1 MDVTLTCLH
10 LAAYLVLAL
19 ALPLPRL
26 RGVATLVL
34 ALAAVAGIAAG
45 LMAPGERALETVHT
59 YAGYDGQKGMEVSMV
74 RFPTGT
80 FTAPGW
86 QWPLPFVL
94 FAAFWLT
101 VLLRSKDRALRLP
114 WLWPLLFGWTATAAW
129 LGMQMLAAPDL
140 VVQPIGLDRFLWPAG
155 LAASLL
161 AAQTA
166 KKALPLFV
174 MASGTIL
181 LARLPAALF
190 SKFASEGKLGTCLDV
205 STVGTSRASSI
216 VNPMTQMQFE
226 DPFVAN
232 SSEHHFW
239 TIWLEHVIFFPA
251 IHLLSLFGIAFSA
264 WMFHRHGAESP
275 R

>member
-10 LAAYLVLAL
+10 LAAYLALAL
-19 ALPLPRL
+19 ALPIPRL

-34 ALAAVAGIAAG
+34 ALAAVAGLAAG
-45 LMAPGERALETVHT
+45 LMAPGERTLETVHT
-59 YAGYDGQKGMEVSMV
+59 YAGYAGNDVEVSMV
-74 RFPTGT
+74 RFPTGSV
-80 FTAPGW
+80 TAPGW
-86 QWPLPFVL
+86 QWPLPFAL

-101 VLLRSKDRALRLP
+101 VLFRSKDRPLGLP

-129 LGMQMLAAPDL
+129 LGMQALAAPDL

-174 MASGTIL
+174 MVSGTIL

-205 STVGTSRASSI
+205 GNVRNI

-226 DPFVAN
+226 TPFVAN

-251 IHLLSLFGIAFSA
+251 IHLMSLFGIAFSA
-264 WMFHRHGAESP
+264 WMFHRHGAEG
-275 R
+275 RR

>member
-10 LAAYLVLAL
+10 LTAYLVLAL

-26 RGVATLVL
+26 RGAATLVL

-45 LMAPGERALETVHT
+45 LMAPGERTLETVHT
-59 YAGYDGQKGMEVSMV
+59 YAAYDGEKGMEVSMV
-74 RFPTGT
+74 RFATGT

-86 QWPLPFVL
+86 QWPLPFAL

-101 VLLRSKDRALRLP
+101 VLFGAKDRPLGRP

-129 LGMQMLAAPDL
+129 LGMQWLAAPGP

-161 AAQTA
+161 AARTA
-166 KKALPLFV
+166 TKALPLFV
-174 MASGTIL
+174 TVSGTIL

-190 SKFASEGKLGTCLDV
+190 SKFASEARLGSCLDV
-205 STVGTSRASSI
+205 STVGTSPARTI

-226 DPFVAN
+226 NPFVAN
-232 SSEHHFW
+232 SSEHQFW

-251 IHLLSLFGIAFSA
+251 IHLMSLFGIAFSA
-264 WMFHRHGAESP
+264 WMFHRHGAEE
-275 R
+275 RR

>member
-19 ALPLPRL
+19 ALPIPRL
-26 RGVATLVL
+26 RGVAILVL
-34 ALAAVAGIAAG
+34 AVAATAGLATG
-45 LMAPGERALETVHT
+45 LMAPGERTLQTVHT
-59 YAGYDGQKGMEVSMV
+59 YAGYAGGDMEVSMV

-80 FTAPGW
+80 VTAPGW
-86 QWPLPFVL
+86 QWPLPFAL

-101 VLLRSKDRALRLP
+101 VLFRSKDRPLGKP
-114 WLWPLLFGWTATAAW
+114 WLWPLLFAWTATAAW
-129 LGMQMLAAPDL
+129 LGMQTLAAPEL
-140 VVQPIGLDRFLWPAG
+140 LVQPVGLDRFLWPAG

-161 AAQTA
+161 AARTA
-166 KKALPLFV
+166 TKALPLFV
-174 MASGTIL
+174 LVSSTIL

-190 SKFASEGKLGTCLDV
+190 SKFASDGKLGTCLDV
-205 STVGTSRASSI
+205 SSVIHI

-226 DPFVAN
+226 KPFVPN
-232 SSEHHFW
+232 SSEHQFW

-251 IHLLSLFGIAFSA
+251 VHLMSLFGIAYSA
-264 WMFHRHGAESP
+264 WMFHRHGAESQ

>member
-10 LAAYLVLAL
+10 LAAYFALAL
-19 ALPLPRL
+19 ALPIPRL
-26 RGVATLVL
+26 RGAATLVL
-34 ALAAVAGIAAG
+34 ALAAVTGIGAG
-45 LMAPGERALETVHT
+45 LMAPGERTLETVHT
-59 YAGYDGQKGMEVSMV
+59 YAAYAGNDLEVSMV

-80 FTAPGW
+80 VNAPGW
-86 QWPLPFVL
+86 QWPLPFAL

-101 VLLRSKDRALRLP
+101 VLLRSKDRLLGLP

-129 LGMQMLAAPDL
+129 LGMQALAAPDL
-140 VVQPIGLDRFLWPAG
+140 VVQPLGLDRFLWPAG

-166 KKALPLFV
+166 RKALPLFV
-174 MASGTIL
+174 TVSGTIL

-205 STVGTSRASSI
+205 STVGTSTARSI

-226 DPFVAN
+226 NPFVAN
-232 SSEHHFW
+232 SSEHQFW

-264 WMFHRHGAESP
+264 WMFHRHGAESQ